1 MAVTIRTRFNRLQKT
16 VEADEMRNKVTAAA
30 AVSSEDQRQRE
41 RSSRNPV
48 TSLSVIVLSDRRG

>member
-30 AVSSEDQRQRE
+30 AVSSEDQRQRQ